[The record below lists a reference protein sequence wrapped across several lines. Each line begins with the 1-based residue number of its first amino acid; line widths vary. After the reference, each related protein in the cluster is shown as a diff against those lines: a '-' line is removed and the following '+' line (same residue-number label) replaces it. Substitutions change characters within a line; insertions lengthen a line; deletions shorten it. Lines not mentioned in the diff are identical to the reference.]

1 MSNLFE
7 FLLFQVF
14 LFMVLNPQWT
24 DGHPVFSLLLLCF
37 YEEREKKERCK
48 MTVKK
53 KFIYIY
59 VYIEKKCCSYLN
71 IFITGCF
78 SKYAISNQR

>member
-7 FLLFQVF
+7 FILFQVF

-24 DGHPVFSLLLLCF
+24 DGQPVFSLLPLCF

-53 KFIYIY
+53 K
-59 VYIEKKCCSYLN
+59 
-71 IFITGCF
+71 
-78 SKYAISNQR
+78 